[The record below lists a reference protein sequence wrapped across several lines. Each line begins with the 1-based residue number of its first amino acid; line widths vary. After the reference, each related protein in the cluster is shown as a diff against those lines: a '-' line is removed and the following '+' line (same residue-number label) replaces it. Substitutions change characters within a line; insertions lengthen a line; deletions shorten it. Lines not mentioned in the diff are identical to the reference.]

1 MLKEVLVVEGKM
13 DTVAIRRALEADT
26 IETGGFT
33 LAPYTLRQI
42 EAAYKKRGI
51 IILTDPDGAGERIR
65 RFLTERFPEAGQ
77 AFIPKIQA
85 TANNDVGVEQAQPEA
100 ILAALAK
107 VRHHDYRP
115 QGEFTHMDL
124 FRYALNGSPQAAAR
138 RDALGAELGI
148 GYGNAKRFL
157 ERLNHYGVTREEF
170 LAALAKLDNI
180 GEWNV
185 EKPVIASPQ
194 VTQHIL
200 NRFKLRADKK
210 LGQNFLIDEQVV
222 RQIVAA
228 AELSEADTV
237 LEVGPGIGTLTQ
249 GLAESKAQVVAV
261 ELDTRLLP
269 VLATTLEG
277 YDNVRVV
284 HGDILKVNIM
294 EEVGVPNFKVCANL
308 PYYITTPIIFAL
320 LEKRL
325 PMERLVAMVQKEV
338 AERMAAQPGGKD
350 YGALSVAI
358 QYYTEPEIAFIVPPT
373 SFIPAPAV
381 DSAVIVC
388 KRREKPPV
396 EVCDEALFFR
406 VVKAAFSLRRKMLS
420 NSLKNMGIKSE
431 QVAKWLELAGVDGK
445 RRAETLSLEDFA
457 KLTNSFNEAVK

>member
-1 MLKEVLVVEGKM
+1 M
-13 DTVAIRRALEADT
+13 D
-26 IETGGFT
+26 
-33 LAPYTLRQI
+33 
-42 EAAYKKRGI
+42 
-51 IILTDPDGAGERIR
+51 
-65 RFLTERFPEAGQ
+65 
-77 AFIPKIQA
+77 
-85 TANNDVGVEQAQPEA
+85 
-100 ILAALAK
+100 
-107 VRHHDYRP
+107 
-115 QGEFTHMDL
+115 
-124 FRYALNGSPQAAAR
+124 
-138 RDALGAELGI
+138 
-148 GYGNAKRFL
+148 
-157 ERLNHYGVTREEF
+157 
-170 LAALAKLDNI
+170 
-180 GEWNV
+180 
-185 EKPVIASPQ
+185 KPIIASPQ

-210 LGQNFLIDEQVV
+210 LGQNFLIDENVV

-228 AELSEADTV
+228 AELSETDTV

-249 GLAESKAQVVAV
+249 GLAESKARVVAV

-269 VLATTLEG
+269 VLATTLNG

-284 HGDILKVNIM
+284 HGNILKVNIM
-294 EEVGVPNFKVCANL
+294 EEVGAPSFKVCANL

-325 PMERLVAMVQKEV
+325 PVERLVAMVQKEV
-338 AERMAAQPGGKD
+338 AERMAAQPGGKE

-381 DSAVIVC
+381 ESAVIVC
-388 KRREKPPV
+388 KRRVKPPV
-396 EVCDEALFFR
+396 EVCDEGLFFR

-431 QVAKWLELAGVDGK
+431 QVSKWLELAGVDGK

-457 KLTNSFNEAVK
+457 KLTNSFKEAVK

>member
-1 MLKEVLVVEGKM
+1 M
-13 DTVAIRRALEADT
+13 D
-26 IETGGFT
+26 
-33 LAPYTLRQI
+33 
-42 EAAYKKRGI
+42 
-51 IILTDPDGAGERIR
+51 
-65 RFLTERFPEAGQ
+65 
-77 AFIPKIQA
+77 
-85 TANNDVGVEQAQPEA
+85 
-100 ILAALAK
+100 
-107 VRHHDYRP
+107 
-115 QGEFTHMDL
+115 
-124 FRYALNGSPQAAAR
+124 
-138 RDALGAELGI
+138 
-148 GYGNAKRFL
+148 
-157 ERLNHYGVTREEF
+157 
-170 LAALAKLDNI
+170 
-180 GEWNV
+180 
-185 EKPVIASPQ
+185 KPIIASPQ

-249 GLAESKAQVVAV
+249 GLAESKAKVVAV

-294 EEVGVPNFKVCANL
+294 EEVGAPEFKVCANL

-388 KRREKPPV
+388 KRRSKPPV
-396 EVCDEALFFR
+396 EVCDEGLFFS

-431 QVAKWLELAGVDGK
+431 RVAKWLELAGVDGK

>member
-1 MLKEVLVVEGKM
+1 M
-13 DTVAIRRALEADT
+13 D
-26 IETGGFT
+26 
-33 LAPYTLRQI
+33 
-42 EAAYKKRGI
+42 
-51 IILTDPDGAGERIR
+51 
-65 RFLTERFPEAGQ
+65 
-77 AFIPKIQA
+77 
-85 TANNDVGVEQAQPEA
+85 
-100 ILAALAK
+100 
-107 VRHHDYRP
+107 
-115 QGEFTHMDL
+115 
-124 FRYALNGSPQAAAR
+124 
-138 RDALGAELGI
+138 
-148 GYGNAKRFL
+148 
-157 ERLNHYGVTREEF
+157 
-170 LAALAKLDNI
+170 
-180 GEWNV
+180 
-185 EKPVIASPQ
+185 KPIIASPQ
-194 VTQHIL
+194 GTQHIL

-210 LGQNFLIDEQVV
+210 LGQNFLIDENVV

-249 GLAESKAQVVAV
+249 GLAESKARVVAV

-269 VLATTLEG
+269 VLATTLNG

-294 EEVGVPNFKVCANL
+294 EEVGAPSFKVCANL

-338 AERMAAQPGGKD
+338 AERMAAQPGGKE

-388 KRREKPPV
+388 KRRSKPPV

-420 NSLKNMGIKSE
+420 NSLKNMGIKGE

>member
-1 MLKEVLVVEGKM
+1 M
-13 DTVAIRRALEADT
+13 D
-26 IETGGFT
+26 
-33 LAPYTLRQI
+33 
-42 EAAYKKRGI
+42 
-51 IILTDPDGAGERIR
+51 
-65 RFLTERFPEAGQ
+65 
-77 AFIPKIQA
+77 
-85 TANNDVGVEQAQPEA
+85 
-100 ILAALAK
+100 
-107 VRHHDYRP
+107 
-115 QGEFTHMDL
+115 
-124 FRYALNGSPQAAAR
+124 
-138 RDALGAELGI
+138 
-148 GYGNAKRFL
+148 
-157 ERLNHYGVTREEF
+157 
-170 LAALAKLDNI
+170 
-180 GEWNV
+180 
-185 EKPVIASPQ
+185 KPIIASPQ

-210 LGQNFLIDEQVV
+210 LGQNFLIDENVV
-222 RQIVAA
+222 HQIVAA

-249 GLAESKAQVVAV
+249 GLAESKARVVAV

-269 VLATTLEG
+269 VLATTLNG

-294 EEVGVPNFKVCANL
+294 EEVGAPSFKVCANL

-338 AERMAAQPGGKD
+338 AERMAAQPGGKE

-358 QYYTEPEIAFIVPPT
+358 QYYTEPKIAFIVPPT

-381 DSAVIVC
+381 ESAVIVC
-388 KRREKPPV
+388 KRRIKPPV
-396 EVCDEALFFR
+396 EVCDEGLFFR

-431 QVAKWLELAGVDGK
+431 RVAKWLELAGVDGK

>member
-1 MLKEVLVVEGKM
+1 M
-13 DTVAIRRALEADT
+13 DK
-26 IETGGFT
+26 
-33 LAPYTLRQI
+33 P
-42 EAAYKKRGI
+42 I
-51 IILTDPDGAGERIR
+51 I
-65 RFLTERFPEAGQ
+65 
-77 AFIPKIQA
+77 
-85 TANNDVGVEQAQPEA
+85 V
-100 ILAALAK
+100 
-107 VRHHDYRP
+107 
-115 QGEFTHMDL
+115 
-124 FRYALNGSPQAAAR
+124 
-138 RDALGAELGI
+138 
-148 GYGNAKRFL
+148 
-157 ERLNHYGVTREEF
+157 
-170 LAALAKLDNI
+170 
-180 GEWNV
+180 
-185 EKPVIASPQ
+185 SPQ

-210 LGQNFLIDEQVV
+210 LGQNFLIDENVV
-222 RQIVAA
+222 RQIVEA

-249 GLAESKAQVVAV
+249 GLAESKAKVVAV

-294 EEVGVPNFKVCANL
+294 EEVGAPEFKVCANL

-388 KRREKPPV
+388 KRRSKPPV

>member
-1 MLKEVLVVEGKM
+1 M
-13 DTVAIRRALEADT
+13 D
-26 IETGGFT
+26 
-33 LAPYTLRQI
+33 
-42 EAAYKKRGI
+42 
-51 IILTDPDGAGERIR
+51 
-65 RFLTERFPEAGQ
+65 
-77 AFIPKIQA
+77 
-85 TANNDVGVEQAQPEA
+85 
-100 ILAALAK
+100 
-107 VRHHDYRP
+107 
-115 QGEFTHMDL
+115 
-124 FRYALNGSPQAAAR
+124 
-138 RDALGAELGI
+138 
-148 GYGNAKRFL
+148 
-157 ERLNHYGVTREEF
+157 
-170 LAALAKLDNI
+170 
-180 GEWNV
+180 
-185 EKPVIASPQ
+185 KPIIASPQ

-210 LGQNFLIDEQVV
+210 LGQNFLIDENVV

-249 GLAESKAQVVAV
+249 GLAESKARVVAV

-269 VLATTLEG
+269 VLATTLNG

-294 EEVGVPNFKVCANL
+294 EEVGAPSFKVCANL

-338 AERMAAQPGGKD
+338 AERMAAQPGGKE

-358 QYYTEPEIAFIVPPT
+358 QYYTEPKIAFIVPPT

-396 EVCDEALFFR
+396 EVCDEGLFFR

-420 NSLKNMGIKSE
+420 NSLKNMGIKGE

>member
-1 MLKEVLVVEGKM
+1 M
-13 DTVAIRRALEADT
+13 D
-26 IETGGFT
+26 
-33 LAPYTLRQI
+33 
-42 EAAYKKRGI
+42 
-51 IILTDPDGAGERIR
+51 
-65 RFLTERFPEAGQ
+65 
-77 AFIPKIQA
+77 
-85 TANNDVGVEQAQPEA
+85 
-100 ILAALAK
+100 
-107 VRHHDYRP
+107 
-115 QGEFTHMDL
+115 
-124 FRYALNGSPQAAAR
+124 
-138 RDALGAELGI
+138 
-148 GYGNAKRFL
+148 
-157 ERLNHYGVTREEF
+157 
-170 LAALAKLDNI
+170 
-180 GEWNV
+180 
-185 EKPVIASPQ
+185 KPIIASPQ

-210 LGQNFLIDEQVV
+210 LGQNFLIDENVV

-249 GLAESKAQVVAV
+249 GLAESKANVVAV

>member
-1 MLKEVLVVEGKM
+1 M
-13 DTVAIRRALEADT
+13 D
-26 IETGGFT
+26 
-33 LAPYTLRQI
+33 
-42 EAAYKKRGI
+42 
-51 IILTDPDGAGERIR
+51 
-65 RFLTERFPEAGQ
+65 
-77 AFIPKIQA
+77 
-85 TANNDVGVEQAQPEA
+85 
-100 ILAALAK
+100 
-107 VRHHDYRP
+107 
-115 QGEFTHMDL
+115 
-124 FRYALNGSPQAAAR
+124 
-138 RDALGAELGI
+138 
-148 GYGNAKRFL
+148 
-157 ERLNHYGVTREEF
+157 
-170 LAALAKLDNI
+170 
-180 GEWNV
+180 
-185 EKPVIASPQ
+185 KPIIASPQ

-210 LGQNFLIDEQVV
+210 LGQNFLIDENVV

-228 AELSEADTV
+228 AELTEADTV

-249 GLAESKAQVVAV
+249 GLAESKANVVAV

-269 VLATTLEG
+269 VLTTTLEG

-294 EEVGVPNFKVCANL
+294 EEVGAPSFKVCANL

-338 AERMAAQPGGKD
+338 AERMAAQPGGKE

-396 EVCDEALFFR
+396 EVCDEGLFFR

-420 NSLKNMGIKSE
+420 NSLKYMGIKSE

-457 KLTNSFNEAVK
+457 KLTNSFNEAIK

>member
-1 MLKEVLVVEGKM
+1 M
-13 DTVAIRRALEADT
+13 D
-26 IETGGFT
+26 
-33 LAPYTLRQI
+33 
-42 EAAYKKRGI
+42 
-51 IILTDPDGAGERIR
+51 
-65 RFLTERFPEAGQ
+65 
-77 AFIPKIQA
+77 
-85 TANNDVGVEQAQPEA
+85 
-100 ILAALAK
+100 
-107 VRHHDYRP
+107 
-115 QGEFTHMDL
+115 
-124 FRYALNGSPQAAAR
+124 
-138 RDALGAELGI
+138 
-148 GYGNAKRFL
+148 
-157 ERLNHYGVTREEF
+157 
-170 LAALAKLDNI
+170 
-180 GEWNV
+180 
-185 EKPVIASPQ
+185 KPIIASPQ

-210 LGQNFLIDEQVV
+210 LGQNFLIDENVV
-222 RQIVAA
+222 HQIVAA
-228 AELSEADTV
+228 AELREADTV

-249 GLAESKAQVVAV
+249 GLAESKARVVAV

-269 VLATTLEG
+269 VLATTLNG

-294 EEVGVPNFKVCANL
+294 EEVGAPSFKVCANL

-338 AERMAAQPGGKD
+338 AERMAAQPGGKE

-358 QYYTEPEIAFIVPPT
+358 QYYTEPKIAFIVPPT

-396 EVCDEALFFR
+396 EVCDEGLFFR

-431 QVAKWLELAGVDGK
+431 QVTKWLELAGVDGK

>member
-1 MLKEVLVVEGKM
+1 M
-13 DTVAIRRALEADT
+13 D
-26 IETGGFT
+26 
-33 LAPYTLRQI
+33 
-42 EAAYKKRGI
+42 
-51 IILTDPDGAGERIR
+51 
-65 RFLTERFPEAGQ
+65 
-77 AFIPKIQA
+77 
-85 TANNDVGVEQAQPEA
+85 
-100 ILAALAK
+100 
-107 VRHHDYRP
+107 
-115 QGEFTHMDL
+115 
-124 FRYALNGSPQAAAR
+124 
-138 RDALGAELGI
+138 
-148 GYGNAKRFL
+148 
-157 ERLNHYGVTREEF
+157 
-170 LAALAKLDNI
+170 
-180 GEWNV
+180 
-185 EKPVIASPQ
+185 KPIIASPQ

-210 LGQNFLIDEQVV
+210 LGQNFLIDENVV
-222 RQIVAA
+222 HQIVAA

-249 GLAESKAQVVAV
+249 GLAESKARVVAV

-269 VLATTLEG
+269 VLATTLNG

-294 EEVGVPNFKVCANL
+294 EEVGAPSFKVCANL

-338 AERMAAQPGGKD
+338 AERMAAQPGGKE

-381 DSAVIVC
+381 ESAVIVC
-388 KRREKPPV
+388 KRRIKPPV
-396 EVCDEALFFR
+396 EVCDEGLFFR

-457 KLTNSFNEAVK
+457 KLTNSFKEAVK

>member
-1 MLKEVLVVEGKM
+1 M
-13 DTVAIRRALEADT
+13 D
-26 IETGGFT
+26 
-33 LAPYTLRQI
+33 
-42 EAAYKKRGI
+42 
-51 IILTDPDGAGERIR
+51 
-65 RFLTERFPEAGQ
+65 
-77 AFIPKIQA
+77 
-85 TANNDVGVEQAQPEA
+85 
-100 ILAALAK
+100 
-107 VRHHDYRP
+107 
-115 QGEFTHMDL
+115 
-124 FRYALNGSPQAAAR
+124 
-138 RDALGAELGI
+138 
-148 GYGNAKRFL
+148 
-157 ERLNHYGVTREEF
+157 
-170 LAALAKLDNI
+170 
-180 GEWNV
+180 
-185 EKPVIASPQ
+185 KPIIASPQ

-210 LGQNFLIDEQVV
+210 LGQNFLIDENVV
-222 RQIVAA
+222 HQIVAA

-249 GLAESKAQVVAV
+249 GLAESKARVVAV

-269 VLATTLEG
+269 VLATTLNG

-294 EEVGVPNFKVCANL
+294 EEVGAPSFKVCANL

-338 AERMAAQPGGKD
+338 AERMAAQPGGKE

-358 QYYTEPEIAFIVPPT
+358 QYYTETKIAFIVPPT

-396 EVCDEALFFR
+396 EVCDEGLFFR

>member
-1 MLKEVLVVEGKM
+1 M
-13 DTVAIRRALEADT
+13 
-26 IETGGFT
+26 
-33 LAPYTLRQI
+33 
-42 EAAYKKRGI
+42 
-51 IILTDPDGAGERIR
+51 
-65 RFLTERFPEAGQ
+65 
-77 AFIPKIQA
+77 
-85 TANNDVGVEQAQPEA
+85 
-100 ILAALAK
+100 
-107 VRHHDYRP
+107 
-115 QGEFTHMDL
+115 
-124 FRYALNGSPQAAAR
+124 
-138 RDALGAELGI
+138 
-148 GYGNAKRFL
+148 
-157 ERLNHYGVTREEF
+157 
-170 LAALAKLDNI
+170 
-180 GEWNV
+180 
-185 EKPVIASPQ
+185 EKPNIASPQ

-210 LGQNFLIDEQVV
+210 LGQNFLIDANVV
-222 RQIVAA
+222 RQIVEA

-249 GLAESKAQVVAV
+249 GLAESKASVVAV

-294 EEVGVPNFKVCANL
+294 EEVGASNFKVCANL

-388 KRREKPPV
+388 KRRAKPPV

-420 NSLKNMGIKSE
+420 NSLKNMGIKAE

>member
-1 MLKEVLVVEGKM
+1 M
-13 DTVAIRRALEADT
+13 D
-26 IETGGFT
+26 
-33 LAPYTLRQI
+33 
-42 EAAYKKRGI
+42 
-51 IILTDPDGAGERIR
+51 
-65 RFLTERFPEAGQ
+65 
-77 AFIPKIQA
+77 
-85 TANNDVGVEQAQPEA
+85 
-100 ILAALAK
+100 
-107 VRHHDYRP
+107 
-115 QGEFTHMDL
+115 
-124 FRYALNGSPQAAAR
+124 
-138 RDALGAELGI
+138 
-148 GYGNAKRFL
+148 
-157 ERLNHYGVTREEF
+157 
-170 LAALAKLDNI
+170 
-180 GEWNV
+180 
-185 EKPVIASPQ
+185 KPIIASPQ

-210 LGQNFLIDEQVV
+210 LGQNFLIDENVV
-222 RQIVAA
+222 RQIVEA

-249 GLAESKAQVVAV
+249 GLAESKAKVVTV

-269 VLATTLEG
+269 VLATTLNG

-294 EEVGVPNFKVCANL
+294 EEVGAPSFKVCANL

-338 AERMAAQPGGKD
+338 AERMAAQPGGKE

-358 QYYTEPEIAFIVPPT
+358 QYYTEPKIAFIVPPT

-396 EVCDEALFFR
+396 EVCDEGLFFR

>member
-1 MLKEVLVVEGKM
+1 M
-13 DTVAIRRALEADT
+13 D
-26 IETGGFT
+26 
-33 LAPYTLRQI
+33 
-42 EAAYKKRGI
+42 
-51 IILTDPDGAGERIR
+51 
-65 RFLTERFPEAGQ
+65 
-77 AFIPKIQA
+77 
-85 TANNDVGVEQAQPEA
+85 
-100 ILAALAK
+100 
-107 VRHHDYRP
+107 
-115 QGEFTHMDL
+115 
-124 FRYALNGSPQAAAR
+124 
-138 RDALGAELGI
+138 
-148 GYGNAKRFL
+148 
-157 ERLNHYGVTREEF
+157 
-170 LAALAKLDNI
+170 
-180 GEWNV
+180 
-185 EKPVIASPQ
+185 KPIIASPQ

-284 HGDILKVNIM
+284 HGDILKVDIM
-294 EEVGVPNFKVCANL
+294 EEVGAPSFKVCANL

-338 AERMAAQPGGKD
+338 AERMAAQPGGKE

>member
-1 MLKEVLVVEGKM
+1 M
-13 DTVAIRRALEADT
+13 
-26 IETGGFT
+26 
-33 LAPYTLRQI
+33 
-42 EAAYKKRGI
+42 
-51 IILTDPDGAGERIR
+51 
-65 RFLTERFPEAGQ
+65 
-77 AFIPKIQA
+77 
-85 TANNDVGVEQAQPEA
+85 
-100 ILAALAK
+100 
-107 VRHHDYRP
+107 
-115 QGEFTHMDL
+115 
-124 FRYALNGSPQAAAR
+124 
-138 RDALGAELGI
+138 
-148 GYGNAKRFL
+148 
-157 ERLNHYGVTREEF
+157 
-170 LAALAKLDNI
+170 
-180 GEWNV
+180 
-185 EKPVIASPQ
+185 EKPIIASPQ

-210 LGQNFLIDEQVV
+210 LGQNFLIDENVV
-222 RQIVAA
+222 RQIVEA
-228 AELSEADTV
+228 AELSEADIV

-294 EEVGVPNFKVCANL
+294 EEVGAPSFKVCANL

-388 KRREKPPV
+388 KRRQKPPV

-420 NSLKNMGIKSE
+420 NSLKNMGIQAE
-431 QVAKWLELAGVDGK
+431 QVAKWLELADVDGK

>member
-1 MLKEVLVVEGKM
+1 M
-13 DTVAIRRALEADT
+13 D
-26 IETGGFT
+26 
-33 LAPYTLRQI
+33 
-42 EAAYKKRGI
+42 
-51 IILTDPDGAGERIR
+51 
-65 RFLTERFPEAGQ
+65 
-77 AFIPKIQA
+77 
-85 TANNDVGVEQAQPEA
+85 
-100 ILAALAK
+100 
-107 VRHHDYRP
+107 
-115 QGEFTHMDL
+115 
-124 FRYALNGSPQAAAR
+124 
-138 RDALGAELGI
+138 
-148 GYGNAKRFL
+148 
-157 ERLNHYGVTREEF
+157 
-170 LAALAKLDNI
+170 
-180 GEWNV
+180 
-185 EKPVIASPQ
+185 KPIIASPQ

-210 LGQNFLIDEQVV
+210 LGQNFLIDENVV
-222 RQIVAA
+222 RQIVES

-249 GLAESKAQVVAV
+249 GLAESKAKVVAV

-294 EEVGVPNFKVCANL
+294 EEVGAPEFKVCANL

-388 KRREKPPV
+388 KRRSKPPV

>member
-1 MLKEVLVVEGKM
+1 M
-13 DTVAIRRALEADT
+13 D
-26 IETGGFT
+26 
-33 LAPYTLRQI
+33 
-42 EAAYKKRGI
+42 
-51 IILTDPDGAGERIR
+51 
-65 RFLTERFPEAGQ
+65 
-77 AFIPKIQA
+77 
-85 TANNDVGVEQAQPEA
+85 
-100 ILAALAK
+100 
-107 VRHHDYRP
+107 
-115 QGEFTHMDL
+115 
-124 FRYALNGSPQAAAR
+124 
-138 RDALGAELGI
+138 
-148 GYGNAKRFL
+148 
-157 ERLNHYGVTREEF
+157 
-170 LAALAKLDNI
+170 
-180 GEWNV
+180 
-185 EKPVIASPQ
+185 KPIIASPQ

-210 LGQNFLIDEQVV
+210 LGQNFLIDENVV
-222 RQIVAA
+222 HQIVAA

-249 GLAESKAQVVAV
+249 GLAESKARVVAV

-269 VLATTLEG
+269 VLATTLNG

-294 EEVGVPNFKVCANL
+294 EEVGAPSFKVCANL

-338 AERMAAQPGGKD
+338 AERMAAQPGGKE

-358 QYYTEPEIAFIVPPT
+358 QYYTEPKIAFIVPPT

-396 EVCDEALFFR
+396 EVCDEGLFFR

-431 QVAKWLELAGVDGK
+431 QVAKWLELADVDGK

>member
-1 MLKEVLVVEGKM
+1 M
-13 DTVAIRRALEADT
+13 D
-26 IETGGFT
+26 
-33 LAPYTLRQI
+33 
-42 EAAYKKRGI
+42 
-51 IILTDPDGAGERIR
+51 
-65 RFLTERFPEAGQ
+65 
-77 AFIPKIQA
+77 
-85 TANNDVGVEQAQPEA
+85 
-100 ILAALAK
+100 
-107 VRHHDYRP
+107 
-115 QGEFTHMDL
+115 
-124 FRYALNGSPQAAAR
+124 
-138 RDALGAELGI
+138 
-148 GYGNAKRFL
+148 
-157 ERLNHYGVTREEF
+157 
-170 LAALAKLDNI
+170 
-180 GEWNV
+180 
-185 EKPVIASPQ
+185 KPIIASPQ

-210 LGQNFLIDEQVV
+210 LGQNFLIDENVV
-222 RQIVAA
+222 RQIVEA
-228 AELSEADTV
+228 AELREADTV

-249 GLAESKAQVVAV
+249 GLAESKAKVVAV

-294 EEVGVPNFKVCANL
+294 EEVGAPEFKVCANL

-388 KRREKPPV
+388 KRRSKPPV

>member
-1 MLKEVLVVEGKM
+1 M
-13 DTVAIRRALEADT
+13 D
-26 IETGGFT
+26 
-33 LAPYTLRQI
+33 
-42 EAAYKKRGI
+42 
-51 IILTDPDGAGERIR
+51 
-65 RFLTERFPEAGQ
+65 
-77 AFIPKIQA
+77 
-85 TANNDVGVEQAQPEA
+85 
-100 ILAALAK
+100 
-107 VRHHDYRP
+107 
-115 QGEFTHMDL
+115 
-124 FRYALNGSPQAAAR
+124 
-138 RDALGAELGI
+138 
-148 GYGNAKRFL
+148 
-157 ERLNHYGVTREEF
+157 
-170 LAALAKLDNI
+170 
-180 GEWNV
+180 
-185 EKPVIASPQ
+185 KPIIASPQ

-210 LGQNFLIDEQVV
+210 LGQNFLIDENVV
-222 RQIVAA
+222 RQIVAV

-249 GLAESKAQVVAV
+249 GLAESKARVVAV

-269 VLATTLEG
+269 VLATTLNG

-294 EEVGVPNFKVCANL
+294 EEVGAPSFKVCANL

-338 AERMAAQPGGKD
+338 AERMAAQPGGKE

-358 QYYTEPEIAFIVPPT
+358 QYYTEPKIAFIVPPT

-396 EVCDEALFFR
+396 EVCDEGLFFR

-420 NSLKNMGIKSE
+420 NSLKNMGIKGE
-431 QVAKWLELAGVDGK
+431 QVTKWLELAGVDGK

>member
-1 MLKEVLVVEGKM
+1 M
-13 DTVAIRRALEADT
+13 
-26 IETGGFT
+26 
-33 LAPYTLRQI
+33 
-42 EAAYKKRGI
+42 
-51 IILTDPDGAGERIR
+51 
-65 RFLTERFPEAGQ
+65 
-77 AFIPKIQA
+77 
-85 TANNDVGVEQAQPEA
+85 
-100 ILAALAK
+100 
-107 VRHHDYRP
+107 
-115 QGEFTHMDL
+115 
-124 FRYALNGSPQAAAR
+124 
-138 RDALGAELGI
+138 
-148 GYGNAKRFL
+148 
-157 ERLNHYGVTREEF
+157 
-170 LAALAKLDNI
+170 
-180 GEWNV
+180 
-185 EKPVIASPQ
+185 EKPIIASPQ

-210 LGQNFLIDEQVV
+210 LGQNFLIDENVV
-222 RQIVAA
+222 RQIVEA
-228 AELSEADTV
+228 AELSEADIV

-269 VLATTLEG
+269 VLATTLDG

-294 EEVGVPNFKVCANL
+294 EEVGAPSFKVCANL

-420 NSLKNMGIKSE
+420 NSLKNMGIKAE
-431 QVAKWLELAGVDGK
+431 QVAKWLELADVDGK